1 MAEDSTRRL
10 LRVFAMAVTDGEDA
24 RAALVAGLR
33 RGARAR
39 TPMLRD
45 RLLHPR
51 WLVWVIVL
59 WGIAIGTAPRV
70 DAAPLP
76 PARADGVTGDL
87 DRARALLDARA
98 VRVELAALGVSEADT
113 TTLWERLTPAE
124 RAELAARAKELAP
137 GGDPVAAAVAIAIVV
152 AMFVILALE
161 LIGRRIISRP
171 ATGAQ
176 P

>member
-1 MAEDSTRRL
+1 MA
-10 LRVFAMAVTDGEDA
+10 
-24 RAALVAGLR
+24 
-33 RGARAR
+33 
-39 TPMLRD
+39 RD
-45 RLLHPR
+45 RLLRPR
-51 WLVWVIVL
+51 WLVWLVVL
-59 WGIAIGTAPRV
+59 WGVTIGAAPRV

-76 PARADGVTGDL
+76 PAREDAATGDL
-87 DRARALLDARA
+87 DRARALLDERA
-98 VRVELAALGVSEADT
+98 VRAELAALGVSEADAT
-113 TTLWERLTPAE
+113 ALWERLTPAE

-171 ATGAQ
+171 ATDAE